1 MSLRYCKGDG
11 AGYTNRDTVE
21 QYGVPQKFYFLEFNL
36 RYWNSLPPLVKASE
50 SVTGFKSRLDAF
62 RLSGYRA
69 NKLGHHWELSYDIF
83 DRIDVTVAHRSNYVN
98 YMKDNPIIAKRKKV
112 NLKGLI

>member
-1 MSLRYCKGDG
+1 MIADLALAEVCITLFFVFTRTTDPRNCDCLKKEYVKG
-11 AGYTNRDTVE
+11 AGVIIKIIW
-21 QYGVPQKFYFLEFNL
+21 KFFV
-36 RYWNSLPPLVKASE
+36 SSCK
-50 SVTGFKSRLDAF
+50 
-62 RLSGYRA
+62 
-69 NKLGHHWELSYDIF
+69 WELSYDIF